1 MARYA
6 PLTLDNAAALPGPS
20 TRTTS
25 KSTAPKRSLL
35 QRMVA
40 ALAQARTRQAEREVA
55 HYLAM
60 TGGRMTDTV
69 ERELE
74 RRLAGNRLGL
84 L

>member
-1 MARYA
+1 
-6 PLTLDNAAALPGPS
+6 
-20 TRTTS
+20 
-25 KSTAPKRSLL
+25 
-35 QRMVA
+35 MVA